1 MDCIVAIS
9 NNFFYTRS
17 LPCHLW
23 FYDKGKKRENIDKIL
38 MIDARNVF
46 RKVSSTINDFSQERW
61 NMGIIGKKIFRQK
74 NENMIKITEDIK
86 KVIHNSG
93 FKVSQLTQNI

>member
-1 MDCIVAIS
+1 MEEIEEIFENVILILQTYDNIRTYKDKKKVTITHGSYFKIVIQKGNQKTLS
-9 NNFFYTRS
+9 LFY
-17 LPCHLW
+17 
-23 FYDKGKKRENIDKIL
+23 
-38 MIDARNVF
+38 
-46 RKVSSTINDFSQERW
+46 RW